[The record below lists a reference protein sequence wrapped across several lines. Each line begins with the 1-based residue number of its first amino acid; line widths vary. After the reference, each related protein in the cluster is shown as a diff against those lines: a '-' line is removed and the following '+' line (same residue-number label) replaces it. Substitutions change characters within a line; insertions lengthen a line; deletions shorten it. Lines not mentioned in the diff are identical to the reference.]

1 MGTIDREDRVKDDKK
16 DYIPDETGFDPRDT
30 NFDGKVG
37 LAERKAAEGSKFW
50 SVVNKALDNQ
60 DQNSARA
67 NLGQG
72 FGGTVESNSHLAAD
86 DDAAKAAI
94 AKEVAKANAGNSPTP
109 EKQAQLNKLDK
120 ANEEKLKEF
129 TNTTAG
135 VDDSSVNNNNVT
147 DDTNVSSEA
156 NEVVTDAKKDPV
168 SRYKMRSILDAY
180 NAGEIDKDSRDYLI
194 LDTLSNFARNLGKDM
209 GNVAAAYSGGSVDN
223 ERGTSMW
230 DKRNAA
236 MAQSAIEG
244 EQTGVEGSREKR
256 DADMQAANLYAKRL
270 NNRIQED
277 RLQFVDDLKKARDK
291 APEFMKAQYD
301 AMISKVLSGG
311 TISPADIISEGL
323 GAAIKLIPGIGN

>member
-109 EKQAQLNKLDK
+109 ERQEQLNKLDK

-147 DDTNVSSEA
+147 DDTA

-194 LDTLSNFARNLGKDM
+194 IDTLSNFARNLGKDM
-209 GNVAAAYSGGSVDN
+209 GNVAAAYSGGTVDN
-223 ERGTSMW
+223 ERGTSLW

-256 DADMQAANLYAKRL
+256 DADMQAANLVIKQFTQMNMKDRRELADKVKAMADGLPSPL
-270 NNRIQED
+270 N
-277 RLQFVDDLKKARDK
+277 LQAYSLANKML
-291 APEFMKAQYD
+291 EGQT
-301 AMISKVLSGG
+301 LSGY
-311 TISPADIISEGL
+311 DIVGSGL
-323 GAAIKLIPGIGN
+323 TNVIKSLIPGI